1 MFLIEFELT
10 HQCDSR
16 ITFTSE
22 AKRESP
28 RILRIDMLRGNTSP
42 SADSSMSVIRDVAG
56 IIALKQRLKE
66 SNNQGDHGIMLYN
79 IHWKNDIRSEATEV
93 YARKQANSMLSRFA
107 ERIRAVSLKFED
119 LNGPKGGVDKR
130 CTVEIVGQF
139 APLFASANATNYFI
153 ASNRAIGKLKRGVVR
168 ALERQ
173 LY

>member
-1 MFLIEFELT
+1 
-10 HQCDSR
+10 
-16 ITFTSE
+16 
-22 AKRESP
+22 
-28 RILRIDMLRGNTSP
+28 
-42 SADSSMSVIRDVAG
+42 
-56 IIALKQRLKE
+56 
-66 SNNQGDHGIMLYN
+66 MLYN

-93 YARKQANSMLSRFA
+93 HARKQANSMLDRFA